1 MFYEKNLHYKTKVY
15 KNKGLDILLPD
26 LIGIYIEYNQYILI
40 NIDSG
45 IINSVYIKNGEWRGG
60 YEEGIKTEYSYE
72 GGNVFCYDSTGVLVW
87 QWPEKGISGMRL
99 IDQGFIDEEKRSNNK
114 NRENLIEKG
123 YSEDEIIPK
132 DYANPLFRPEGQVL
146 LQHAGPSYALLVD
159 IASGKELD
167 RWETR

>member
-1 MFYEKNLHYKTKVY
+1 MKKISDTEINFRGIQLSLPTKVRDIFVY
-15 KNKGLDILLPD
+15 GDFVVVRVHPSSKDVNWGTKGDK
-26 LIGIYIEYNQYILI
+26 ERW
-40 NIDSG
+40 
-45 IINSVYIKNGEWRGG
+45 GEKFNW
-60 YEEGIKTEYSYE
+60 E

-132 DYANPLFRPEGQVL
+132 DYANPLFRPEGQVKL
-146 LQHAGPSYALLVD
+146 FNGYGIAHLVD

>member
-1 MFYEKNLHYKTKVY
+1 MSKIINVDYETNVYRYGNLIIKLPAKIGTYIIYKE
-15 KNKGLDILLPD
+15 
-26 LIGIYIEYNQYILI
+26 YIIFNVS
-40 NIDSG
+40 SG
-45 IINSVYIKNGEWRGG
+45 IKNSKWMKNGKMRKM
-60 YEEGIKTEYSYE
+60 YVEGVKLEYFYE

-132 DYANPLFRPEGQVL
+132 DYANPLFRPEGQVKL
-146 LQHAGPSYALLVD
+146 FNGYGIAHLVD

>member
-1 MFYEKNLHYKTKVY
+1 MKKIKEINYKTLVFYQNVIKM
-15 KNKGLDILLPD
+15 P
-26 LIGIYIEYNQYILI
+26 ER
-40 NIDSG
+40 
-45 IINSVYIKNGEWRGG
+45 INSYLIYGNYLLISLCPIKGDKEYDYYIK
-60 YEEGIKTEYSYE
+60 S
-72 GGNVFCYDSTGVLVW
+72 GNRFFEKYYQKKGDVFCYDSTGVLVW

>member
-1 MFYEKNLHYKTKVY
+1 MELKRINYKTIEIN
-15 KNKGLDILLPD
+15 NKTIKFFKR
-26 LIGIYIEYNQYILI
+26 IHNIIEYGNYLI
-40 NIDSG
+40 FDICA
-45 IINSVYIKNGEWRGG
+45 IKGDPEFRDFDN
-60 YEEGIKTEYSYE
+60 YE

-99 IDQGFIDEEKRSNNK
+99 IDQGFIDDL
-114 NRENLIEKG
+114 NREHPTA
-123 YSEDEIIPK
+123 DK
-132 DYANPLFRPEGQVL
+132 DWVSLFRPEGQVL

>member
-1 MFYEKNLHYKTKVY
+1 MELKRINYKTIEIN
-15 KNKGLDILLPD
+15 NKTIKFFKR
-26 LIGIYIEYNQYILI
+26 IHNIIEYGNYLI
-40 NIDSG
+40 FDICARKGDPEFRDFDN
-45 IINSVYIKNGEWRGG
+45 
-60 YEEGIKTEYSYE
+60 YE